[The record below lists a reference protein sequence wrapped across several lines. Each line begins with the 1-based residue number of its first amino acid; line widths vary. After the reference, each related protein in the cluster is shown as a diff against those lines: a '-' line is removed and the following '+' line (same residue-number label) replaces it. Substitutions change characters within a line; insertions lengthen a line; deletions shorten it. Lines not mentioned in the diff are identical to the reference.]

1 MPRFPAVLCLAVAL
15 TACSSSQTFVI
26 RGDGSGTMTL
36 HVEVSRLLHDYIV
49 SLGEVSGTSA
59 APSGDRIFDQEA
71 IRKGFEAQPGVSVDS
86 LSSPGPS
93 VLDASLSFL
102 SLSAIFAG
110 TAGLGA
116 SQAVVLSESE
126 GVKTLKIHLD
136 RANYRQVAA
145 LFPLLQAPVLQSL
158 GPQVNEKVSNE
169 DYLEMVRFAIGDD
182 GPALV
187 RKSFIVITI
196 RPEGEIVSQSGGT
209 PASGAVV
216 FRVPLLRLL
225 VLDSPLD
232 FSVSF
237 R

>member
-1 MPRFPAVLCLAVAL
+1 MARFLAVLSLAAAI

-49 SLGEVSGTSA
+49 SLAEVSGSSQ
-59 APSGDRIFDQEA
+59 APTGDRIFDLDE
-71 IRKGFEAQPGVSVDS
+71 IRKGFEAQPGVSVDG
-86 LSSPGPS
+86 LASPSAS
-93 VLDASLSFL
+93 VLDASLSFS

-110 TAGLGA
+110 NAGLGA
-116 SQAVVLSESE
+116 SEAVAISESE

-136 RANYRQVAA
+136 KGNYRQVAA
-145 LFPLLQAPVLQSL
+145 IFPLLQAPVLQSL
-158 GPQVNEKVSNE
+158 GPQVNEKVSSD

-196 RPEGEIVSQSGGT
+196 RPDGEIVSQSGGT
-209 PASGAVV
+209 MAPGAVV